1 MKQYPSADITRK
13 SGEILETALRA
24 PVAITKYR
32 RTKYVLMS
40 AEHYEALRKGQDTRE
55 VFELSTVPDDVR
67 SEMLEGIDK
76 ELNRD

>member
-1 MKQYPSADITRK
+1 MKKYPSADITRK

-40 AEHYEALRKGQDTRE
+40 AEHYEALTKRQETRE
-55 VFELSTVPDDVR
+55 VFEISTVPEDVR
-67 SEMLEGIDK
+67 AEMLEGIDK
-76 ELNRD
+76 KLSHD